1 MGNNQDEEEE
11 EEEEEIINLRLGIED
26 ASPRQKGALCPLP
39 VRRDNIIIYKSGS
52 SHVKAEIL
60 MVRRKL
66 STELRSLKS

>member
-1 MGNNQDEEEE
+1 MGNNQDED
-11 EEEEEIINLRLGIED
+11 EEEEIINLRLGIED

-60 MVRRKL
+60 MVRKKL
-66 STELRSLKS
+66 SAELRFLKT